1 MKNQNLHVNVLYF
14 VGSLQYGGMEKQ
26 VVDLVNTLDR
36 DKFSVTLCCM
46 SRHVGPL
53 LAFVNADKT
62 KVVFLGF
69 RLRYWPWSLVKLICI
84 LKREQIDILHTHGYD
99 PGFWGRIAALMAR
112 VPVIITHEH
121 GKTLWK
127 RKYQIWFERFANR
140 FTDIRIAVS
149 EDIRRLRIE
158 NEHTPPQKI
167 VTIPNG
173 VDVRKFEKSFSR
185 KRIRNELKINP
196 KDFVIGTVGRL
207 TSAKAYNVLIDA
219 FEIVHKE
226 IQNSILLFVGDG
238 ELKSDLEK
246 YVAKKD
252 IKDHV
257 RFLGTRSDIPE
268 LLSVFDIFVLS
279 SDREGLPV
287 ALLEAMAAGL
297 PVIATAVGGIPE
309 VINDGWNGYLVP
321 PGNADTLVEKIQWLL
336 RDREERR
343 KISKNARVTI
353 KENYT
358 IEKTTHRIEKTYE
371 QFTSE
376 KITNENK

>member
-1 MKNQNLHVNVLYF
+1 
-14 VGSLQYGGMEKQ
+14 MEKQ
-26 VVDLVNTLDR
+26 VVDLANTIDR
-36 DKFSVTLCCM
+36 SKFSVTLCCM

-53 LAFVNADKT
+53 LAFVDADKT
-62 KVVFLGF
+62 KFAFLGF
-69 RLRYWPWSLVKLICI
+69 RLRHWPWSLAKLICI

-99 PGFWGRIAALMAR
+99 SGFWGRIAALIAR

-127 RKYQIWFERFANR
+127 RKYQIWFERFVNR

-173 VDVRKFEKSFSR
+173 VDVGKFNGSFSGEH
-185 KRIRNELKINP
+185 IRNELRVNP
-196 KDFVIGTVGRL
+196 KDFIIGTVGRL
-207 TSAKAYNVLIDA
+207 TPAKAYNVLIDA

-238 ELKSDLEK
+238 ELKADLER
-246 YVAKKD
+246 YAVKKD
-252 IKDHV
+252 MENHV
-257 RFLGTRSDIPE
+257 RFLGARSDIPE
-268 LLSVFDIFVLS
+268 LLSVFDTFVLS

-287 ALLEAMAAGL
+287 ALLEAMAAGV

-321 PGNADTLVEKIQWLL
+321 PGSADRLADKIMELL
-336 RDREERR
+336 RNEEDRRY
-343 KISKNARVTI
+343 ISKNAYMTI

-358 IEKTTHRIEKTYE
+358 IEKTTQRIEKIYK
-371 QFTSE
+371 QFTS
-376 KITNENK
+376 